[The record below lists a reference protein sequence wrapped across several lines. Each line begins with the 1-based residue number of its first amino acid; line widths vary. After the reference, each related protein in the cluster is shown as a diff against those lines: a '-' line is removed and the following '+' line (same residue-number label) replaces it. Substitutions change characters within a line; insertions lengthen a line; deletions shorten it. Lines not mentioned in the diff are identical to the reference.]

1 MTSGYF
7 RYGKLRSNSSEGVKA
22 RSFLWKGLGFS
33 LGKIL
38 REQLRVMLKILWNL
52 CIRSSFPRVQ
62 WADLEGRGTVV
73 VEARERKDKI
83 VWGRV

>member
-1 MTSGYF
+1 MTSEYI
-7 RYGKLRSNSSEGVKA
+7 RYSKLRSNSSEGVKA
-22 RSFLWKGLGFS
+22 RRFLWKGLGFR

-38 REQLRVMLKILWNL
+38 REHLVMLKILWNL

-62 WADLEGRGTVV
+62 WEGTVV

-83 VWGRV
+83 V